1 VSRPE
6 PAPREAAADDRDW
19 YEEITG
25 SSLTK
30 CPACHHGSMLVIE
43 VIKPIKTMPANP
55 RRLVTESCGA
65 LQVML
70 CAVVLA
76 GAAIL
81 LGYSRIT
88 AVVIGLTLAMSSTAV
103 VIQVLSEEKRLN
115 TVAGNAS
122 SAILLFRAST
132 EGGRGRRR
140 LLAPRHRPAHLR
152 AAL

>member
-1 VSRPE
+1 
-6 PAPREAAADDRDW
+6 
-19 YEEITG
+19 
-25 SSLTK
+25 
-30 CPACHHGSMLVIE
+30 
-43 VIKPIKTMPANP
+43 MPANP

-122 SAILLFRAST
+122 SAILLFRA
-132 EGGRGRRR
+132 RHRRR
-140 LLAPRHRPAHLR
+140 TRTAAATCTAASPGAPSSGALALPTT
-152 AAL
+152 